1 MFFVVALVAPVS
13 PVRATSP
20 TRDESEHLS
29 SKNVTA
35 LDALDFFDSSIA
47 GDAAASEPASIAGK
61 PEAPAPKIATDSDFE
76 HQAQQ
81 NGSDGNPSQQNPTGP
96 PSNPTGQQDDN
107 PKRILGVIP
116 NFQTKNDEPG
126 HQPPLTVKQKYNLA
140 LHQTVDFSAHIGN
153 LFQAALQQASN
164 TQPHYGEGW
173 GPYFERFGAAEG
185 DQATS
190 AFFIFA
196 FLPSILHDDPR
207 YFRKGPSHSIKSRLY
222 YSATRTVITRKDSG
236 EPTFNI
242 PQVAGQLFQ
251 QSISTIYYPPEDRTA
266 ERVFENWGTTLAYNS
281 AYNVVKEFYPDVLHL
296 LFHRRHHADPAPPS
310 PGH

>member
-1 MFFVVALVAPVS
+1 MYRQKLRLSVLAMFFVVALVAPVS

-107 PKRILGVIP
+107 PKR
-116 NFQTKNDEPG
+116 
-126 HQPPLTVKQKYNLA
+126 
-140 LHQTVDFSAHIGN
+140 
-153 LFQAALQQASN
+153 
-164 TQPHYGEGW
+164 
-173 GPYFERFGAAEG
+173 
-185 DQATS
+185 
-190 AFFIFA
+190 
-196 FLPSILHDDPR
+196 
-207 YFRKGPSHSIKSRLY
+207 
-222 YSATRTVITRKDSG
+222 
-236 EPTFNI
+236 
-242 PQVAGQLFQ
+242 
-251 QSISTIYYPPEDRTA
+251 
-266 ERVFENWGTTLAYNS
+266 
-281 AYNVVKEFYPDVLHL
+281 
-296 LFHRRHHADPAPPS
+296 
-310 PGH
+310 